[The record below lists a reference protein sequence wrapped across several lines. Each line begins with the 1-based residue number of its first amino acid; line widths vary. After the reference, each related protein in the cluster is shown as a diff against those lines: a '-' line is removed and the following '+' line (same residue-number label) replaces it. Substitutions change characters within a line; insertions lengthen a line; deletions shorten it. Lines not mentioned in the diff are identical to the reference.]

1 MNTATLLI
9 NFAYV
14 VSAGLFIFGLKMLS
28 SPATAR
34 RGNLLSA
41 LGMLLAIVVTLFYA
55 GLDYK
60 WIVIGVV
67 IGTVI
72 GLVAAYKV
80 QMTSM
85 PEMVALFNGFG
96 GIASLLLAWSE
107 YHQHPELST
116 FIAIVTFLSAF
127 IGGVT
132 FSGSMVAF
140 GKLAE
145 IMPSKAIIFSGQH
158 IVNWRHP
165 SCRPGI
171 RSNIYH
177 QPGRFLCHFP
187 GSRGRG
193 APVRCDLGY
202 SHRRR
207 GHAGCHLPA

>member
-1 MNTATLLI
+1 MNTTTLLI

-14 VSAGLFIFGLKMLS
+14 ISAGLFIFGLKMLS

-34 RGNLLSA
+34 RGNLLSS

-60 WIVIGVV
+60 WIVGGVI

-107 YHQHPELST
+107 YQQHPELAVQLAQT
-116 FIAIVTFLSAF
+116 AAIFYREV
-127 IGGVT
+127 
-132 FSGSMVAF
+132 GSSEHELQLLREF
-140 GKLAE
+140 AE
-145 IMPSKAIIFSGQH
+145 MQ
-158 IVNWRHP
+158 
-165 SCRPGI
+165 
-171 RSNIYH
+171 
-177 QPGRFLCHFP
+177 Q
-187 GSRGRG
+187 
-193 APVRCDLGY
+193 
-202 SHRRR
+202 
-207 GHAGCHLPA
+207 

>member
-1 MNTATLLI
+1 MNTTTLLI
-9 NFAYV
+9 NFSYV
-14 VSAGLFIFGLKMLS
+14 VAAGLFIFGLKMLS

-34 RGNLLSA
+34 RGNFLSA
-41 LGMLLAIVVTLFYA
+41 VGMLLAIVLTLFYA

-60 WIVIGVV
+60 WIAVGVV

-72 GLVAAYKV
+72 GLVTAYKV

-107 YHQHPELST
+107 YHQHPELSI

-145 IMPSKAIIFSGQH
+145 MMPSKAIIFKGQH
-158 IVNWRHP
+158 IVNGAILLAAVA
-165 SCRPGI
+165 SGI
-171 RSNIYH
+171 IFTIN
-177 QPGRFLCHFP
+177 PFFP
-187 GSRGRG
+187 LIDFFS
-193 APVRCDLGY
+193 PFFI
-202 SHRRR
+202 
-207 GHAGCHLPA
+207 